1 MTENQYIETSSMI
14 SINLQSKLMGWF
26 LYNYDLR
33 HERVKTTGRIEA
45 FSGNVKIDFSAV
57 TEN

>member
-1 MTENQYIETSSMI
+1 
-14 SINLQSKLMGWF
+14 MGWF

-33 HERVKTTGRIEA
+33 HERVKATGRIEA
-45 FSGNVKIDFSAV
+45 FSGNVKIDFSDV